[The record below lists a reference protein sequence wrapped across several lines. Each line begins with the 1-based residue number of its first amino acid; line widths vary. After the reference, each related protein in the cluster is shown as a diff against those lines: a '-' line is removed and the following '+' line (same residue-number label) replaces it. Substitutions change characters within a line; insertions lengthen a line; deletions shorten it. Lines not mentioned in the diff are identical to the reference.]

1 MMKNWLNRMDLIKLI
16 EILIGLLSETL
27 HVVLANSFA
36 SSLSILFMNI

>member
-16 EILIGLLSETL
+16 EILIGHLSETL

-36 SSLSILFMNI
+36 SSLSILFMIV